1 LWAYGL
7 GYERVN
13 AGECGLEQADIRYE
27 RNPDFVFRRIVDEMV
42 LVPIRQDV
50 ADMDCIYTM
59 NTMGAFIW
67 GKLDE
72 GATLGD
78 LQAAIENEYDVDS
91 QAAAADLQEFL
102 AELESAGA
110 VRRV

>member
-1 LWAYGL
+1 MG
-7 GYERVN
+7 
-13 AGECGLEQADIRYE
+13 QAEIRYE
-27 RNPDFVFRRIVDEMV
+27 RNPDFVYRKIVDELV

-59 NTMGAFIW
+59 NPVGAFIW
-67 GKLDE
+67 EILDG

-78 LQAAIENEYDVDS
+78 LQAAIEDEYEIDP
-91 QAAAADLQEFL
+91 QAAAADLHEFL